1 MVDGL
6 TMTQELIANMMGVD
20 REIVIEGALK
30 LQNAGLISYVN
41 GRIAVLDRFDLVKRA
56 CECYSV
62 ITAEYTRLLPPTTNY
77 QLHSHKHSDTCGS
90 HNHSCSPS

>member
-77 QLHSHKHSDTCGS
+77 IVTNIPTPAAAIITAVAHPK
-90 HNHSCSPS
+90 